1 MRLRAAQNKE
11 WTDERTG
18 YCRGIARAPGL
29 PPNCLTHEVRLLAE
43 HLAFRDLQPDEVLV
57 PEGTSDDHLY
67 VIVHGALGVVRSAG
81 TSESVTL
88 FAPERR
94 GSGRRAELSRRN
106 AALRGAGG
114 DWSDAR
120 VRTRARQARS
130 IAACCIQNSS
140 TE

>member
-1 MRLRAAQNKE
+1 MSELGIVDALRASRLAAELSDAQ
-11 WTDERTG
+11 
-18 YCRGIARAPGL
+18 
-29 PPNCLTHEVRLLAE
+29 VRLLAE
-43 HLAFRDLQPDEVLV
+43 HLAFRDLQPDEILV

-130 IAACCIQNSS
+130 IAARCIQNSS